1 MAIINQVVSG
11 GGSAPET
18 QYGINLK
25 GWCGDI
31 SSSNLIR
38 TDQAVGTLS
47 IPGLVNISAYQFAS
61 KFVGSSGLVGTVSFA
76 NLAAIEDYGLASTFQ
91 NTNITGISVPA
102 LEYVNQY
109 GLYYTFSN
117 TKLTNAE
124 IPCNW
129 FTWGSFSYCFANCRL
144 LRNVSILIPASSF
157 TDFVTDQMGD
167 ASMFLEG
174 LFDGVFNRMIEGC
187 TNCVVHFYENAWQV
201 WNQYIEEATGSSS
214 PYQTAQAWAD
224 AILPYIDGGSGQAT
238 NSVVFD
244 ISAS

>member
-1 MAIINQVVSG
+1 MIVGGG

-31 SSSNLIR
+31 NSSHLIR

-47 IPGLVNISAYQFAS
+47 VPGLVNIGGYQLTS
-61 KFVGSSGLVGTVSFA
+61 KFTGSSGLVGTVSFP
-76 NLAAIEDYGLASTFQ
+76 NLEGIDDYGLASTFE
-91 NTNITGISVPA
+91 NTNITGISFPA
-102 LEYVNQY
+102 LTSVNQY
-109 GLYYTFSN
+109 GLNSAFAN
-117 TKLTNAE
+117 TKLTSAE

-129 FTWGSFSYCFANCRL
+129 FSWGAFSYCFSNCSL
-144 LRNVSILIPASSF
+144 LRNVSFRIPASAF
-157 TDFVTDQMGD
+157 TDFVIDQIGD
-167 ASMFLEG
+167 ASMFVEG
-174 LFDGVFNRMIEGC
+174 LFGGVFNNMIEGC

-201 WNQYIEEATGSSS
+201 WNQYIREATGGSSD
-214 PYQTAQAWAD
+214 YQTAQAWAD